1 MISEAPSP
9 ALVRRNTI
17 LLAATLTCLSGML
30 QLVVAVSTITLV
42 LVTGIESILGLGPA
56 GVPGVV
62 GGRRPS
68 RPGGRWTGI
77 GACRSL
83 ATAARSASAGASSPP
98 PGAGL
103 ESAPLVLVGFVMVG
117 GSSGTV
123 LLVRA
128 AAADLYPPERRA
140 RGISYVL
147 FGSLFGAA
155 LGPLV
160 FRPLLS
166 GRHLD
171 SGDLVIPYL
180 AAGAIMAVGFFIV
193 LQVRPD
199 PKVFAAATARAHPD
213 HASGPPP
220 PLSEVLARPGTIAAV
235 IAAVTSFAV
244 MVSVMNLAGYVVV
257 GHGHAEA
264 DIFTVISFHIIGMY
278 SLVLVVGDM
287 IDRVGR
293 MPALVGGL
301 LVMGGVGARPG
312 LALERALD
320 VVLPL
325 RGRPGL
331 ERVLRRGVRPPGR
344 RRGTVRA
351 RPPDRLHRS
360 PLGLHGR
367 RAGARGRRRL
377 LGVRRARDRDRSDAD
392 RDRADPAHAG
402 APAAARRRLEPSG
415 RVAAAG
421 AVVIERRHRR
431 SLSTTAE

>member
-56 GVPGVV
+56 VFLASSAVAALPA
-62 GGRRPS
+62 GRAMDKHARIPV
-68 RPGGRWTGI
+68 
-77 GACRSL
+77 L
-83 ATAARSASAGASSPP
+83 ATGCALGVAGCIVAAAGS
-98 PGAGL
+98 GL
-103 ESAPLVLVGFVMVG
+103 ESAPLVLLGFVMVG

-128 AAADLYPPERRA
+128 AAADLYPAERRA

-193 LQVRPD
+193 LQVRPTRRSSR
-199 PKVFAAATARAHPD
+199 AATARAASRPG
-213 HASGPPP
+213 SGPAAAA
-220 PLSEVLARPGTIAAV
+220 LGGARRPGTLTAV

-257 GHGHAEA
+257 GHGHAEG

-278 SLVLVVGDM
+278 SLVIVVGDM
-287 IDRVGR
+287 IDHTGR
-293 MPALVGGL
+293 LPALIGRL
-301 LVMGGVGARPG
+301 IVMGVSALGLGWHSSVLWTSFCLFGLGLGWNVSYVAATAHLSDVAAPSERGRLIGFTDLLSGFTGAG
-312 LALERALD
+312 LALLGGA
-320 VVLPL
+320 
-325 RGRPGL
+325 
-331 ERVLRRGVRPPGR
+331 
-344 RRGTVRA
+344 A
-351 RPPDRLHRS
+351 YWRS
-360 PLGLHGR
+360 
-367 RAGARGRRRL
+367 A
-377 LGVRRARDRDRSDAD
+377 
-392 RDRADPAHAG
+392 
-402 APAAARRRLEPSG
+402 
-415 RVAAAG
+415 
-421 AVVIERRHRR
+421 
-431 SLSTTAE
+431 

>member
-1 MISEAPSP
+1 MISEAPAP

-56 GVPGVV
+56 VFLASSAVAALPAGRAMDRHRRVPVLASGCALGVV
-62 GGRRPS
+62 GC
-68 RPGGRWTGI
+68 I
-77 GACRSL
+77 L
-83 ATAARSASAGASSPP
+83 AAA
-98 PGAGL
+98 GAGL
-103 ESAPLVLVGFVMVG
+103 ESAPLVLLGFVMVG

-123 LLVRA
+123 LLARA

-180 AAGAIMAVGFFIV
+180 AAGAIMALGFFIV

-199 PKVFAAATARAHPD
+199 PKVFAAATAHAHPD
-213 HASGPPP
+213 HSGPAP

-257 GHGHAEA
+257 GHGHAEE

-301 LVMGGVGARPG
+301 VVMAVSALGLGWHSSVLWTSFCLFGVGLGWNVSYVAASAHLADVAAPSERGRLIGFTDLLSGFTGAG
-312 LALERALD
+312 LALAGGAAYSEFG
-320 VVLPL
+320 VLAIAIGATIIAIAPIPL
-325 RGRPGL
+325 ML
-331 ERVLRRGVRPPGR
+331 
-344 RRGTVRA
+344 A
-351 RPPDRLHRS
+351 HRQQ
-360 PLGLHGR
+360 
-367 RAGARGRRRL
+367 
-377 LGVRRARDRDRSDAD
+377 
-392 RDRADPAHAG
+392 PA
-402 APAAARRRLEPSG
+402 
-415 RVAAAG
+415 VA
-421 AVVIERRHRR
+421 
-431 SLSTTAE
+431 

>member
-1 MISEAPSP
+1 VISEAPSP

-30 QLVVAVSTITLV
+30 QLVVAVSTITL
-42 LVTGIESILGLGPA
+42 GLGPA
-56 GVPGVV
+56 VFLASSAVAALPA
-62 GGRRPS
+62 GRAMDKHARIPV
-68 RPGGRWTGI
+68 
-77 GACRSL
+77 L
-83 ATAARSASAGASSPP
+83 ATGCTLGVSGCIVAAAGS
-98 PGAGL
+98 GL
-103 ESAPLVLVGFVMVG
+103 ESAPLVLLGFVMVG

-128 AAADLYPPERRA
+128 AAADLYPAERRA

-213 HASGPPP
+213 PAQGPAP
-220 PLSEVLARPGTIAAV
+220 PLSEVLRRPGTLTAV

-257 GHGHAEA
+257 GNGHAEG

-278 SLVLVVGDM
+278 SLVIVVGDM
-287 IDRVGR
+287 IDHTGR
-293 MPALVGGL
+293 LPALIGGL
-301 LVMGGVGARPG
+301 ILMGVSALGLGWHSSVLWTSFCLFGLGLGWNVSYVAATAHLSDVAAPSERGRLIGFTDLLSGFTGAG
-312 LALERALD
+312 LALLGGAAYSAFGVIAIAIGATLIALAPI
-320 VVLPL
+320 PL
-325 RGRPGL
+325 ML
-331 ERVLRRGVRPPGR
+331 
-344 RRGTVRA
+344 
-351 RPPDRLHRS
+351 
-360 PLGLHGR
+360 
-367 RAGARGRRRL
+367 
-377 LGVRRARDRDRSDAD
+377 
-392 RDRADPAHAG
+392 
-402 APAAARRRLEPSG
+402 ARRQPA
-415 RVAAAG
+415 VA
-421 AVVIERRHRR
+421 
-431 SLSTTAE
+431 

>member
-1 MISEAPSP
+1 VISEAPSP

-56 GVPGVV
+56 VF
-62 GGRRPS
+62 
-68 RPGGRWTGI
+68 
-77 GACRSL
+77 L
-83 ATAARSASAGASSPP
+83 ASSAVAALPAGRAMDRHRRVP
-98 PGAGL
+98 VVAFGCVLGIAGCIIAAAGAGL
-103 ESAPLVLVGFVMVG
+103 ESAPLVLAGFVMIG

-180 AAGAIMAVGFFIV
+180 AAGAIMTIGLVII

-199 PKVFAAATARAHPD
+199 PKVFAAFTARAHPD
-213 HASGPPP
+213 HAGPAPS
-220 PLSEVLARPGTIAAV
+220 LSEVLARPGTIPAV

-244 MVSVMNLAGYVVV
+244 MVSVMNLTGYVVV
-257 GHGHAEA
+257 GHGHAEE

-278 SLVLVVGDM
+278 SLVLVIGDM
-287 IDRVGR
+287 IDRIGR

-301 LVMGGVGARPG
+301 VVMAASALGLGWHSSILWTSFCLFGLGLGWNVSYVAASAHLADVAAPSERGRLIGFTDLLSGFTGAA
-312 LALERALD
+312 LALAGGAAYSAFGVLSIALGATIIAIAPI
-320 VVLPL
+320 PL
-325 RGRPGL
+325 ML
-331 ERVLRRGVRPPGR
+331 
-344 RRGTVRA
+344 
-351 RPPDRLHRS
+351 
-360 PLGLHGR
+360 
-367 RAGARGRRRL
+367 
-377 LGVRRARDRDRSDAD
+377 
-392 RDRADPAHAG
+392 
-402 APAAARRRLEPSG
+402 ARRQPA
-415 RVAAAG
+415 VA
-421 AVVIERRHRR
+421 
-431 SLSTTAE
+431 

>member
-1 MISEAPSP
+1 VISEAPSP
-9 ALVRRNTI
+9 AIVRRNTI

-56 GVPGVV
+56 VFLASSAVAALPAGRAMDRHRRVPVLATGCALGV
-62 GGRRPS
+62 GG
-68 RPGGRWTGI
+68 
-77 GACRSL
+77 CVL
-83 ATAARSASAGASSPP
+83 AAA
-98 PGAGL
+98 GAGL
-103 ESAPLVLVGFVMVG
+103 ESAPLVLLGFVMVG

-123 LLVRA
+123 LLARA
-128 AAADLYPPERRA
+128 AAADLYPSERRA

-213 HASGPPP
+213 DASGPAP

-257 GHGHAEA
+257 GHGHAEE

-301 LVMGGVGARPG
+301 LVMAVSALGLGWHSSVLWTSFCLFGLGLGWNVSYVAASAHLADVAAPSERGRLIGFTDLLSGFTGAG
-312 LALERALD
+312 LALAGGAAYSAFG
-320 VVLPL
+320 VLAIAVGATIIAVAPIPL
-325 RGRPGL
+325 ML
-331 ERVLRRGVRPPGR
+331 
-344 RRGTVRA
+344 A
-351 RPPDRLHRS
+351 HRQQ
-360 PLGLHGR
+360 
-367 RAGARGRRRL
+367 
-377 LGVRRARDRDRSDAD
+377 
-392 RDRADPAHAG
+392 PA
-402 APAAARRRLEPSG
+402 
-415 RVAAAG
+415 VA
-421 AVVIERRHRR
+421 
-431 SLSTTAE
+431 

>member
-1 MISEAPSP
+1 VTSEALSA

-42 LVTGIESILGLGPA
+42 LVTGVESILGLGPA
-56 GVPGVV
+56 VFLASSAVAALPAGRAMDRWARVPVVAFGCVLGVV
-62 GGRRPS
+62 GC
-68 RPGGRWTGI
+68 TV
-77 GACRSL
+77 
-83 ATAARSASAGASSPP
+83 AAA
-98 PGAGL
+98 GAGL
-103 ESAPLVLVGFVMVG
+103 ESAPLVLLGFVMIG

-180 AAGAIMAVGFFIV
+180 AAGAIMAVGLAIV

-199 PKVFAAATARAHPD
+199 PKVFAASTARTHPD
-213 HASGPPP
+213 AGPAP
-220 PLSEVLARPGTIAAV
+220 PLREVLARPGTVAAV

-244 MVSVMNLAGYVVV
+244 MVSVMNLTGYVVV
-257 GHGHAEA
+257 GHGHAEE

-278 SLVLVVGDM
+278 SLVLVIGDM
-287 IDRVGR
+287 VDRIGR

-301 LVMGGVGARPG
+301 VVMAGSA
-312 LALERALD
+312 
-320 VVLPL
+320 
-325 RGRPGL
+325 
-331 ERVLRRGVRPPGR
+331 
-344 RRGTVRA
+344 
-351 RPPDRLHRS
+351 
-360 PLGLHGR
+360 LGLGWHSSVLWTSFCLFG
-367 RAGARGRRRL
+367 
-377 LGVRRARDRDRSDAD
+377 LGLGWNVSY
-392 RDRADPAHAG
+392 
-402 APAAARRRLEPSG
+402 
-415 RVAAAG
+415 VAAAAHLTDVAAPSERGRLIGFTDLLSGFAG
-421 AVVIERRHRR
+421 AALALAGGAAYTAFGVLAIAFGATIIALAPIPLMLARREQP
-431 SLSTTAE
+431 AVA

>member
-1 MISEAPSP
+1 VISEAPSP

-56 GVPGVV
+56 VF
-62 GGRRPS
+62 
-68 RPGGRWTGI
+68 
-77 GACRSL
+77 L
-83 ATAARSASAGASSPP
+83 ASSAVAALPAGKAMDKWARVP
-98 PGAGL
+98 VVAFGCVLGIVGCVIAAAGSGL
-103 ESAPLVLVGFVMVG
+103 ESAPLVLLGFVMIG
-117 GSSGTV
+117 GSSGAV

-171 SGDLVIPYL
+171 SGDLVVPYL
-180 AAGAIMAVGFFIV
+180 VAAVIMVVGLCIV

-199 PKVFAAATARAHPD
+199 PKVFAARTALAHPD
-213 HASGPPP
+213 AAGGSSV
-220 PLSEVLARPGTIAAV
+220 PLAQVLARPGTIAAI

-257 GHGHAEA
+257 GHGHAEK

-278 SLVLVVGDM
+278 SLVLVIGNM
-287 IDRVGR
+287 IDRIGR

-301 LVMGGVGARPG
+301 LVMAVSA
-312 LALERALD
+312 
-320 VVLPL
+320 
-325 RGRPGL
+325 
-331 ERVLRRGVRPPGR
+331 
-344 RRGTVRA
+344 
-351 RPPDRLHRS
+351 
-360 PLGLHGR
+360 LGLGWHSSVLWTSFCLFG
-367 RAGARGRRRL
+367 
-377 LGVRRARDRDRSDAD
+377 LGLGWNVSY
-392 RDRADPAHAG
+392 
-402 APAAARRRLEPSG
+402 
-415 RVAAAG
+415 VAAAAHLSDVAAPSERGRLIGFTDLLSGFTG
-421 AVVIERRHRR
+421 AALALAGGAAYTAFGVLAIALGATVIALAPIPLMLARREQP
-431 SLSTTAE
+431 AVA

>member
-1 MISEAPSP
+1 VTSEPALGP

-42 LVTGIESILGLGPA
+42 LVTGVESILGLGPA
-56 GVPGVV
+56 VF
-62 GGRRPS
+62 
-68 RPGGRWTGI
+68 
-77 GACRSL
+77 L
-83 ATAARSASAGASSPP
+83 ASSAVAAFPAGRAMDRWLRVP
-98 PGAGL
+98 VVAFGCVLGIVGCVIAAAGAGL
-103 ESAPLVLVGFVMVG
+103 ESAPLVLLGFVMIG

-180 AAGAIMAVGFFIV
+180 AAGAIMTIGLCII

-199 PKVFAAATARAHPD
+199 PKVFAASTARAHPD
-213 HASGPPP
+213 HAAGPPP
-220 PLSEVLARPGTIAAV
+220 PLSEVLARPGTIPAV

-244 MVSVMNLAGYVVV
+244 MVSVMNLTGYVVV
-257 GHGHAEA
+257 GHGHAEE

-301 LVMGGVGARPG
+301 VVMAASALGLGWHSSILWTSSCLFGLGLGWNVSYVAASAHLSDVAAPSERGRLIGFTDLLSGFTGAA
-312 LALERALD
+312 LALAGGAAYSAFGVLAIALGATLIA
-320 VVLPL
+320 VAPIPL
-325 RGRPGL
+325 ML
-331 ERVLRRGVRPPGR
+331 
-344 RRGTVRA
+344 
-351 RPPDRLHRS
+351 
-360 PLGLHGR
+360 
-367 RAGARGRRRL
+367 
-377 LGVRRARDRDRSDAD
+377 
-392 RDRADPAHAG
+392 
-402 APAAARRRLEPSG
+402 ARREQPA
-415 RVAAAG
+415 VA
-421 AVVIERRHRR
+421 
-431 SLSTTAE
+431 

>member
-1 MISEAPSP
+1 MI
-9 ALVRRNTI
+9 
-17 LLAATLTCLSGML
+17 
-30 QLVVAVSTITLV
+30 
-42 LVTGIESILGLGPA
+42 
-56 GVPGVV
+56 
-62 GGRRPS
+62 
-68 RPGGRWTGI
+68 
-77 GACRSL
+77 
-83 ATAARSASAGASSPP
+83 
-98 PGAGL
+98 
-103 ESAPLVLVGFVMVG
+103 G

-180 AAGAIMAVGFFIV
+180 AAGAIMVVGLCII

-213 HASGPPP
+213 HAAGPPP

-235 IAAVTSFAV
+235 LAAVTSFAV

-257 GHGHAEA
+257 GNGHAEA

-278 SLVLVVGDM
+278 SLVLVIGDM
-287 IDRVGR
+287 IDRTGR

-301 LVMGGVGARPG
+301 LVMGASALGLGWHSSVLWTSFCLFGVGLGWNVSYVAASAHLADVAAPSERG
-312 LALERALD
+312 RLIGFTDLLSGFTGAVLALAGGAAYSAFG
-320 VVLPL
+320 VLAIAIGATLIAIAPIPL
-325 RGRPGL
+325 ML
-331 ERVLRRGVRPPGR
+331 
-344 RRGTVRA
+344 
-351 RPPDRLHRS
+351 
-360 PLGLHGR
+360 
-367 RAGARGRRRL
+367 
-377 LGVRRARDRDRSDAD
+377 
-392 RDRADPAHAG
+392 
-402 APAAARRRLEPSG
+402 ARRQPA
-415 RVAAAG
+415 VA
-421 AVVIERRHRR
+421 
-431 SLSTTAE
+431 

>member
-9 ALVRRNTI
+9 ALVRRTTI

-56 GVPGVV
+56 VFLAVV
-62 GGRRPS
+62 GRRRASGRAGDGQASTRCRCSRRAAPS
-68 RPGGRWTGI
+68 V
-77 GACRSL
+77 S
-83 ATAARSASAGASSPP
+83 AAASSPRP
-98 PGAGL
+98 ASGL
-103 ESAPLVLVGFVMVG
+103 ESAPLVLLGFVMVG

-213 HASGPPP
+213 HASGPAP

-257 GHGHAEA
+257 GHGHAEE

-287 IDRVGR
+287 IDRIGR
-293 MPALVGGL
+293 MPALIGGL
-301 LVMGGVGARPG
+301 IVMAVSALG
-312 LALERALD
+312 LGWHSS
-320 VVLPL
+320 VLWTSFCLFGSAWAGTSRTSP
-325 RGRPGL
+325 
-331 ERVLRRGVRPPGR
+331 R
-344 RRGTVRA
+344 RRT
-351 RPPDRLHRS
+351 S
-360 PLGLHGR
+360 PTS
-367 RAGARGRRRL
+367 RRRP
-377 LGVRRARDRDRSDAD
+377 S
-392 RDRADPAHAG
+392 
-402 APAAARRRLEPSG
+402 AAA
-415 RVAAAG
+415 
-421 AVVIERRHRR
+421 
-431 SLSTTAE
+431 

>member
-1 MISEAPSP
+1 MISEAPPSP

-56 GVPGVV
+56 VFLASSAVAALPAGKAMDRWARVPVVAFGCVLGVV
-62 GGRRPS
+62 G
-68 RPGGRWTGI
+68 
-77 GACRSL
+77 CVV
-83 ATAARSASAGASSPP
+83 AAAGS
-98 PGAGL
+98 GL
-103 ESAPLVLVGFVMVG
+103 ESAPLVLLGFVMIG

-171 SGDLVIPYL
+171 SGGLVIPYL
-180 AAGAIMAVGFFIV
+180 VAAVIMVVGLCIV

-199 PKVFAAATARAHPD
+199 PKVFAARTALAHPD
-213 HASGPPP
+213 AAGGSSV
-220 PLSEVLARPGTIAAV
+220 PLAQVLARPGTIAAI

-257 GHGHAEA
+257 GHGHAEE
-264 DIFTVISFHIIGMY
+264 DLFTVISFHIIGMY
-278 SLVLVVGDM
+278 SLVLVIGDM
-287 IDRVGR
+287 IDRIGR

-301 LVMGGVGARPG
+301 VVMAVSALGLGWHSSVLWTSFCLFGLGLGWNVSYVAAAAHLSDVAAPSERGRLIGFTDLLSGFAGAG
-312 LALERALD
+312 LALAGGAAYTAFGVLAIALGAT
-320 VVLPL
+320 VIALAPIPL
-325 RGRPGL
+325 ML
-331 ERVLRRGVRPPGR
+331 
-344 RRGTVRA
+344 
-351 RPPDRLHRS
+351 
-360 PLGLHGR
+360 
-367 RAGARGRRRL
+367 
-377 LGVRRARDRDRSDAD
+377 
-392 RDRADPAHAG
+392 
-402 APAAARRRLEPSG
+402 ARREQPA
-415 RVAAAG
+415 VA
-421 AVVIERRHRR
+421 
-431 SLSTTAE
+431 

>member
-1 MISEAPSP
+1 VTSEAAIGPVLGP
-9 ALVRRNTI
+9 ALVRRNTF

-42 LVTGIESILGLGPA
+42 MVTGVESILGLGPA
-56 GVPGVV
+56 VF
-62 GGRRPS
+62 
-68 RPGGRWTGI
+68 
-77 GACRSL
+77 L
-83 ATAARSASAGASSPP
+83 ASSAVAALPAGRAMDRWARMP
-98 PGAGL
+98 VVAVGCVLGIAGCVVAAAGSGL
-103 ESAPLVLVGFVMVG
+103 ESAPLVLLGFVMIG

-180 AAGAIMAVGFFIV
+180 AAGAIMTIGLCIA

-199 PKVFAAATARAHPD
+199 PKVFAASTARAHPD
-213 HASGPPP
+213 PAAGPAP
-220 PLSEVLARPGTIAAV
+220 PLREVLARPGTVAAV

-244 MVSVMNLAGYVVV
+244 MVSVMNLTGYVVV
-257 GHGHAEA
+257 GHGHAEE

-278 SLVLVVGDM
+278 SLVLVIGDM
-287 IDRVGR
+287 IDRIGR

-301 LVMGGVGARPG
+301 VVMAVSA
-312 LALERALD
+312 
-320 VVLPL
+320 
-325 RGRPGL
+325 
-331 ERVLRRGVRPPGR
+331 
-344 RRGTVRA
+344 
-351 RPPDRLHRS
+351 
-360 PLGLHGR
+360 LGLGWHSSVLWTSFCLFG
-367 RAGARGRRRL
+367 
-377 LGVRRARDRDRSDAD
+377 LGLGWNVSY
-392 RDRADPAHAG
+392 
-402 APAAARRRLEPSG
+402 
-415 RVAAAG
+415 VAAAAHLSDVAAPSERGRLIGFTDLLSGFTG
-421 AVVIERRHRR
+421 AALALAGGAAYTAFGVLAIAVGATVIALAPIPLMLARREQP
-431 SLSTTAE
+431 AVA

>member
-1 MISEAPSP
+1 VISEAPSP

-56 GVPGVV
+56 VF
-62 GGRRPS
+62 
-68 RPGGRWTGI
+68 
-77 GACRSL
+77 L
-83 ATAARSASAGASSPP
+83 ASSAVAAMPAGRAMDRYARVP
-98 PGAGL
+98 VVAFGCVLGTVGCVIAAAGAGL
-103 ESAPLVLVGFVMVG
+103 ESAPLVLLGFVMIG

-128 AAADLYPPERRA
+128 AAADLYPPARRA

-180 AAGAIMAVGFFIV
+180 AAGAIMVVGLCII

-199 PKVFAAATARAHPD
+199 PKVFAAFTARDHP
-213 HASGPPP
+213 HYTAAGPPP
-220 PLSEVLARPGTIAAV
+220 PLREVLARPGAIAAV

-244 MVSVMNLAGYVVV
+244 MVSVMNLTGYVVV
-257 GHGHAEA
+257 GHGHAEE

-278 SLVLVVGDM
+278 SLVLVIGDM
-287 IDRVGR
+287 LDRIGR

-301 LVMGGVGARPG
+301 VVMAASALGLGWHSSILWTSFCLFGLGLGWNVSYVAASAHLSDVAAPSERGRLIGFTDLLSGMTGAG
-312 LALERALD
+312 LALAGGAAYSAFGVLAIALGATIIA
-320 VVLPL
+320 LAPIPL
-325 RGRPGL
+325 ML
-331 ERVLRRGVRPPGR
+331 
-344 RRGTVRA
+344 A
-351 RPPDRLHRS
+351 HREQ
-360 PLGLHGR
+360 
-367 RAGARGRRRL
+367 
-377 LGVRRARDRDRSDAD
+377 
-392 RDRADPAHAG
+392 PA
-402 APAAARRRLEPSG
+402 
-415 RVAAAG
+415 VA
-421 AVVIERRHRR
+421 
-431 SLSTTAE
+431 

>member
-1 MISEAPSP
+1 MISEAPPSP

-56 GVPGVV
+56 FF
-62 GGRRPS
+62 
-68 RPGGRWTGI
+68 
-77 GACRSL
+77 L
-83 ATAARSASAGASSPP
+83 ASSAVAALPAGKAMDRWARVP
-98 PGAGL
+98 VVAFGCVLGIVGCVVAAAGSGL
-103 ESAPLVLVGFVMVG
+103 ESAPLVLLGFVMIG

-171 SGDLVIPYL
+171 SGGLVIPYL
-180 AAGAIMAVGFFIV
+180 VAAVIMVVGLCIV

-199 PKVFAAATARAHPD
+199 PKVFAARTALAHPD
-213 HASGPPP
+213 AAGGSSV
-220 PLSEVLARPGTIAAV
+220 PLAQVLARPGTIAAI

-257 GHGHAEA
+257 GHGHAEE

-278 SLVLVVGDM
+278 SLVLVIGDM
-287 IDRVGR
+287 IDRIGR

-301 LVMGGVGARPG
+301 VVMAVSALGLGWHSSVLWTSFCLFGLGLGWNVSYVAAAAHLSDVAAPSERGRLIGFTDLLSGFAGAG
-312 LALERALD
+312 LALAGGAAYTAFGVLAIALGAT
-320 VVLPL
+320 VIALAPIPL
-325 RGRPGL
+325 ML
-331 ERVLRRGVRPPGR
+331 
-344 RRGTVRA
+344 
-351 RPPDRLHRS
+351 
-360 PLGLHGR
+360 
-367 RAGARGRRRL
+367 
-377 LGVRRARDRDRSDAD
+377 
-392 RDRADPAHAG
+392 
-402 APAAARRRLEPSG
+402 ARREQPA
-415 RVAAAG
+415 VA
-421 AVVIERRHRR
+421 
-431 SLSTTAE
+431 

>member
-30 QLVVAVSTITLV
+30 QLV

-56 GVPGVV
+56 VFLASSAVAALPAGRAMDKHARVPV
-62 GGRRPS
+62 
-68 RPGGRWTGI
+68 
-77 GACRSL
+77 L
-83 ATAARSASAGASSPP
+83 ATGCALGVAGCIVAAAGS
-98 PGAGL
+98 GL
-103 ESAPLVLVGFVMVG
+103 ESAPLVLLGFVMVG

-128 AAADLYPPERRA
+128 AAADLYPAERRA

-180 AAGAIMAVGFFIV
+180 AAGAIMAIGFFIV

-199 PKVFAAATARAHPD
+199 PKVFAAATAPAHPD
-213 HASGPPP
+213 PAQGPPP
-220 PLSEVLARPGTIAAV
+220 PLSEVLRRPGTITAV
-235 IAAVTSFAV
+235 IAAVTSFGV

-257 GHGHAEA
+257 GHGHAEG

-278 SLVLVVGDM
+278 SLVIVVGDM
-287 IDRVGR
+287 IDHTGR
-293 MPALVGGL
+293 LPALIGGL
-301 LVMGGVGARPG
+301 ILMGVSALGLGWHSSVLWTSFCLFGLGLGWNVSYVAATAHLSDVAAPSERGRLIGFTDLLSGFTGAG
-312 LALERALD
+312 LALLGGAAYSAFGVIAIAIGATLIAIAPI
-320 VVLPL
+320 PL
-325 RGRPGL
+325 ML
-331 ERVLRRGVRPPGR
+331 
-344 RRGTVRA
+344 
-351 RPPDRLHRS
+351 
-360 PLGLHGR
+360 
-367 RAGARGRRRL
+367 
-377 LGVRRARDRDRSDAD
+377 
-392 RDRADPAHAG
+392 
-402 APAAARRRLEPSG
+402 ARRQPA
-415 RVAAAG
+415 VA
-421 AVVIERRHRR
+421 
-431 SLSTTAE
+431 

>member
-1 MISEAPSP
+1 MISEAPPSP

-56 GVPGVV
+56 VFLASSAVAALPAGKAMDRWARVPVVAFGCVLGVV
-62 GGRRPS
+62 G
-68 RPGGRWTGI
+68 
-77 GACRSL
+77 CVV
-83 ATAARSASAGASSPP
+83 AAAGS
-98 PGAGL
+98 GL
-103 ESAPLVLVGFVMVG
+103 ESAPLVLLGFVMIG

-171 SGDLVIPYL
+171 SGGLVIPYL
-180 AAGAIMAVGFFIV
+180 VAAVIMVVGLCIV

-199 PKVFAAATARAHPD
+199 PKVFAARTALAHPD
-213 HASGPPP
+213 AAGGSSV
-220 PLSEVLARPGTIAAV
+220 PLAQVLARPGTIAAI

-257 GHGHAEA
+257 GHGHAEE

-278 SLVLVVGDM
+278 SLVLVIGDM
-287 IDRVGR
+287 IDRIGR

-301 LVMGGVGARPG
+301 VVMAVSALGLGWHSSVLWTSFCLFGLGLGWNVSYVAAAAHLSDVAAPSERGRLIGFTDLLSGFAGAG
-312 LALERALD
+312 LALAGGAAYTAFGVLAIALGAT
-320 VVLPL
+320 VIALAPIPL
-325 RGRPGL
+325 ML
-331 ERVLRRGVRPPGR
+331 
-344 RRGTVRA
+344 
-351 RPPDRLHRS
+351 
-360 PLGLHGR
+360 
-367 RAGARGRRRL
+367 
-377 LGVRRARDRDRSDAD
+377 
-392 RDRADPAHAG
+392 
-402 APAAARRRLEPSG
+402 ARREQPA
-415 RVAAAG
+415 VA
-421 AVVIERRHRR
+421 
-431 SLSTTAE
+431 

>member
-1 MISEAPSP
+1 VISEAPSP

-56 GVPGVV
+56 VF
-62 GGRRPS
+62 
-68 RPGGRWTGI
+68 
-77 GACRSL
+77 L
-83 ATAARSASAGASSPP
+83 ASSAVAALPAGRAMDRHRRVP
-98 PGAGL
+98 VVAFGCVLGMVGCVVAAAGAGL
-103 ESAPLVLVGFVMVG
+103 ESAPLVLAGFVMIG

-128 AAADLYPPERRA
+128 AASDLYPPERRA

-180 AAGAIMAVGFFIV
+180 AAGAIMTIGLVII

-199 PKVFAAATARAHPD
+199 PKVFAAFTARAHPD
-213 HASGPPP
+213 HAGPAPS
-220 PLSEVLARPGTIAAV
+220 LSEVLARPGTIPAV

-244 MVSVMNLAGYVVV
+244 MVSVMNLTGYVVV
-257 GHGHAEA
+257 GHGHAEE

-278 SLVLVVGDM
+278 SLVLVIGDM
-287 IDRVGR
+287 IDRIGR

-301 LVMGGVGARPG
+301 VVMAASALGLGWHSSVLWTSFCLFGLGLGWNVSYVAASAHLADVAAPSERGRLIGFTDLLSGFTGAA
-312 LALERALD
+312 LALAGGAAYSAFGVLAIALGATIIAIAPI
-320 VVLPL
+320 PL
-325 RGRPGL
+325 ML
-331 ERVLRRGVRPPGR
+331 
-344 RRGTVRA
+344 
-351 RPPDRLHRS
+351 
-360 PLGLHGR
+360 
-367 RAGARGRRRL
+367 
-377 LGVRRARDRDRSDAD
+377 
-392 RDRADPAHAG
+392 
-402 APAAARRRLEPSG
+402 ARRQPA
-415 RVAAAG
+415 VA
-421 AVVIERRHRR
+421 
-431 SLSTTAE
+431 

>member
-1 MISEAPSP
+1 VISETPSP

-42 LVTGIESILGLGPA
+42 LVTGVESILGLGPA
-56 GVPGVV
+56 VF
-62 GGRRPS
+62 
-68 RPGGRWTGI
+68 
-77 GACRSL
+77 L
-83 ATAARSASAGASSPP
+83 ASAAVAALPAGRAMDRHARVPVLAAGCGLGVAGCVIAAA
-98 PGAGL
+98 GAGL
-103 ESAPLVLVGFVMVG
+103 ESAPLVLLGFVMIG

-123 LLVRA
+123 LLARA
-128 AAADLYPPERRA
+128 AAADLYPPRRRA

-180 AAGAIMAVGFFIV
+180 AAGVIMLVGLVIV

-199 PKVFAAATARAHPD
+199 PKVFAAATAHDHPHD
-213 HASGPPP
+213 TAGPP
-220 PLSEVLARPGTIAAV
+220 PLSQVLARPGTVVAV

-257 GHGHAEA
+257 GHGHAEE

-287 IDRVGR
+287 IDRTGR
-293 MPALVGGL
+293 LPALVGGL
-301 LVMGGVGARPG
+301 VVMAASALGLGWHSSVLWTSLCLFGLGLGWNVSYVAASAHLSDVAAPSERGRLIGFTDLLSGFTGAG
-312 LALERALD
+312 LALAGGAAYSAFGVLAIALGAMLIA
-320 VVLPL
+320 VAPIPL
-325 RGRPGL
+325 ML
-331 ERVLRRGVRPPGR
+331 
-344 RRGTVRA
+344 A
-351 RPPDRLHRS
+351 
-360 PLGLHGR
+360 R
-367 RAGARGRRRL
+367 RAQ
-377 LGVRRARDRDRSDAD
+377 
-392 RDRADPAHAG
+392 PAVAG
-402 APAAARRRLEPSG
+402 
-415 RVAAAG
+415 
-421 AVVIERRHRR
+421 
-431 SLSTTAE
+431 ST